1 MVAHTRPST
10 AKITIGE
17 KVAIVR
23 WLLIDKLEECDP
35 GKHAVAVKVFPRSD
49 LMFMD
54 HFPGQA
60 LVPGVL
66 EIEMIAQ
73 TAAACVRLWRPK
85 TFAVLST
92 VHSARFLKPIR
103 PGDQCRV
110 TADIV
115 KMRPH
120 YVLVSGYIE
129 VGATKVGEAEILAA
143 VVPGVV
149 NEERDP
155 VIEEW
160 LHRPGQRVN
169 DEALWQRESDNGAF
183 VLPGVEGD

>member
-1 MVAHTRPST
+1 M
-10 AKITIGE
+10 
-17 KVAIVR
+17 R
-23 WLLIDKLEECDP
+23 WLLIDKLEECEP

-54 HFPGQA
+54 HFPGRA

-73 TAAACVRLWRPK
+73 TAAACVRLLRPR

-92 VHSARFLKPIR
+92 VHSARFLKPIQ

-110 TADIV
+110 TIDIV

-120 YVLVSGYIE
+120 YVLVTGYIE

-149 NEERDP
+149 NDERDP

-160 LHRPGQRVN
+160 LRRPGQRAN
-169 DEALWQRESDNGAF
+169 DEGDWVGESDNGAF

>member
-1 MVAHTRPST
+1 MVPEFGSVVAHTRPST

-66 EIEMIAQ
+66 EIEMI
-73 TAAACVRLWRPK
+73 
-85 TFAVLST
+85 
-92 VHSARFLKPIR
+92 
-103 PGDQCRV
+103 
-110 TADIV
+110 
-115 KMRPH
+115 
-120 YVLVSGYIE
+120 
-129 VGATKVGEAEILAA
+129 EIGRAH
-143 VVPGVV
+143 V
-149 NEERDP
+149 
-155 VIEEW
+155 
-160 LHRPGQRVN
+160 
-169 DEALWQRESDNGAF
+169 
-183 VLPGVEGD
+183 